1 MMVLIMLTLAPTTRF
16 EGLEVDT
23 MHPPFLL
30 SARNRFLGTDV
41 YVAAKNNGGP
51 TQSF

>member
-1 MMVLIMLTLAPTTRF
+1 MALIMLTLAPTTRF
-16 EGLEVDT
+16 ESLEVDT
-23 MHPPFLL
+23 MHPQFFIIGQNL
-30 SARNRFLGTDV
+30 FLGTDN